1 MFSTEMINNW
11 TKNYKLTRSD
21 ASELVRLYIKYRN
34 YTDAENYNKKFS
46 KKVIQALEEAGVC
59 DESDADDYDRI
70 ADICDTFH
78 VVIGE
83 LFDFV
88 QKYPEDTKTVKSLT
102 DFKEI
107 YETYLINRETTSSR
121 KMRKCH
127 SSCAALEW
135 AVYNQGGFAKTDHEN
150 LNDLWEE
157 ENTCAVCEVE
167 QKGKFCFSTVY
178 GLEKPV
184 CEECVDDLM
193 KNEKESD
200 EEEYVPDEEDDEDE
214 DEYDEEDY
222 SDSEAEEDE
231 DEDDDD
237 DYCPS
242 GHYDS
247 GEDEDYEEDD
257 DEDEED
263 DDEDD
268 DDEDYEEDDEDED
281 DEDDEDDDE
290 DDASEAGAS
299 EAIDEEYPEDWV
311 EREPPF
317 EFGCT
322 GCNYEWRDGWRQG
335 WKAAMKQMK
344 RYASQQRNAGIHP
357 TECTNCGT
365 HRGTK
370 RCGGTCNGIVRYC
383 SKRCQTEHW
392 QAGHKVQCG
401 RK

>member
-1 MFSTEMINNW
+1 MFTIEMINNW
-11 TKNYKLTRSD
+11 TKNYTLTRSD
-21 ASELVRLYIKYRN
+21 ASELVRRYVKYSKH
-34 YTDAENYNKKFS
+34 TDADNYNKKFV
-46 KKVIQALEEAGVC
+46 KKLIQALEEAGVFE
-59 DESDADDYDRI
+59 ESDADDYDRV
-70 ADICDTFH
+70 AEICETFY
-78 VVIGE
+78 VVIDE
-83 LFDFV
+83 LFAFV
-88 QKYPEDTKTVKSLT
+88 EKYPEDTKTVAGLK
-102 DFKEI
+102 DFKYI
-107 YETYLINRETTSSR
+107 YKTYILNESNTSAQKDR
-121 KMRKCH
+121 NCYI
-127 SSCAALEW
+127 SCAALEW

-157 ENTCAVCEVE
+157 ENTCVVCEVE
-167 QKGKFCFSTVY
+167 QTGKFCFSTVY

-184 CEECVDDLM
+184 CEECVEDL
-193 KNEKESD
+193 KQNEKESD
-200 EEEYVPDEEDDEDE
+200 EEYVPDEDEEASEADEDA
-214 DEYDEEDY
+214 
-222 SDSEAEEDE
+222 SEAE
-231 DEDDDD
+231 DD
-237 DYCPS
+237 
-242 GHYDS
+242 
-247 GEDEDYEEDD
+247 
-257 DEDEED
+257 
-263 DDEDD
+263 
-268 DDEDYEEDDEDED
+268 EDDEDED
-281 DEDDEDDDE
+281 DEDEEDDE
-290 DDASEAGAS
+290 DDEDEEDDEDDEDEDDFPSGHYDSGEELENDESASEAGASEAGAS

-370 RCGGTCNGIVRYC
+370 RCGGMCNGIVRYC

>member
-1 MFSTEMINNW
+1 MFSTEMITNW
-11 TKNYKLTRSD
+11 TKNYTLTRSD
-21 ASELVRLYIKYRN
+21 ASELVRLYIKYRE
-34 YTDAENYNKKFS
+34 YTDTDGYNKKFS
-46 KKVIQALEEAGVC
+46 KKVIQALEEAGVF
-59 DESDADDYDRI
+59 DENDDADDYDRV
-70 ADICDTFH
+70 ADICETFH
-78 VVIGE
+78 VVIAE
-83 LFDFV
+83 LFAFV
-88 QKYPEDTKTVKSLT
+88 EKYPEDHPKTVKNLI

-121 KMRKCH
+121 KLRKCH
-127 SSCAALEW
+127 TSCAALEW

-150 LNDLWEE
+150 LNDLWKEL
-157 ENTCAVCEVE
+157 NTCIVCEVE
-167 QKGKFCFSTVY
+167 QKGKFCFSTAY

-184 CEECVDDLM
+184 CEECIDDL
-193 KNEKESD
+193 KKEKDS
-200 EEEYVPDEEDDEDE
+200 EEEYVPEEASEAEDSEADEEEDEADEDYDEDEEEEDDEDA
-214 DEYDEEDY
+214 
-222 SDSEAEEDE
+222 SEADASEADASEA
-231 DEDDDD
+231 
-237 DYCPS
+237 
-242 GHYDS
+242 
-247 GEDEDYEEDD
+247 
-257 DEDEED
+257 
-263 DDEDD
+263 
-268 DDEDYEEDDEDED
+268 
-281 DEDDEDDDE
+281 
-290 DDASEAGAS
+290 DASEAGAS
-299 EAIDEEYPEDWV
+299 EAIDEEYLEDWV